1 MSEMTANDKAIA
13 LKRVAKLWLVVTA
26 LLAVLWLLIWI
37 GTDEVEEVKAIGS
50 KEAPETVNDLTL
62 PKTIDKFKDFEGEI
76 PDISFETIKR
86 DLRNYPNEFKD
97 REFFE
102 KNKDKWTVEVMDVSE
117 HQIITDYL
125 ERRKDREKFVYFR
138 YMDSKSKERY
148 VLLYD
153 VMNNRQLANGA
164 TKIVDFQLPN
174 KARTLAVQIGDYL
187 EKIDNYTRSDIVEE
201 QKAPVLEETKKEVKP
216 LPLPAKPKPKAKEE
230 PQEEPREE
238 LQEEVSMPQTPEL
251 AVPPTAKPTPEA
263 LPIAPAPAPLPIP
276 APAPPPAPLPI
287 QESQTAELAIEQG
300 DSQ

>member
-37 GTDEVEEVKAIGS
+37 GTDEAEEVKAIGS
-50 KEAPETVNDLTL
+50 KEAPETVSDLTL

-153 VMNNRQLANGA
+153 VMNNRQLAIGA
-164 TKIVDFQLPN
+164 TKLINFDLPN
-174 KARTLAVQIGDYL
+174 NARTLPASFSEYL
-187 EKIDNYTRSDIVEE
+187 DKIDNYTRSDVVEE
-201 QKAPVLEETKKEVKP
+201 KKAPVLKETKKEVKP
-216 LPLPAKPKPKAKEE
+216 LPLSEKPKPKPQPKEEHKEE
-230 PQEEPREE
+230 PKPERKEKPKEEAPKETP
-238 LQEEVSMPQTPEL
+238 PQTPEL
-251 AVPPTAKPTPEA
+251 AVPPTATPTPEA
-263 LPIAPAPAPLPIP
+263 VPTPT
-276 APAPPPAPLPI
+276 PPPAPVP
-287 QESQTAELAIEQG
+287 AENPVAEGGNGEQG